1 MNLLI
6 KIVAII
12 VTIGLAYGGW
22 LLKREINYSM
32 DYKDKVIETV
42 LELQAPLLER
52 IKTLET
58 EVKLLKGKK
67 Q

>member
-12 VTIGLAYGGW
+12 VAIGLAYGGW

-32 DYKDKVIETV
+32 DYKDKVTETV

-67 Q
+67 